1 LIAASFG
8 FIDEASK
15 RWARVVFKLLALIV
29 FGYCTLYS
37 PSGRS
42 FLTAVLGIFKTE
54 SHVLAVP
61 TQATVN
67 WEILY
72 TFLSSVFV
80 SGFVVW
86 LMREWISNRIKGK
99 IEHEYEAKLE
109 GIRSEYA
116 KELANLNSAL
126 QESRILRPPGS
137 A

>member
-67 WEILY
+67 WEMNCPAA
-72 TFLSSVFV
+72 SCGV
-80 SGFVVW
+80 S
-86 LMREWISNRIKGK
+86 E
-99 IEHEYEAKLE
+99 EPKLF
-109 GIRSEYA
+109 A
-116 KELANLNSAL
+116 M
-126 QESRILRPPGS
+126 
-137 A
+137 